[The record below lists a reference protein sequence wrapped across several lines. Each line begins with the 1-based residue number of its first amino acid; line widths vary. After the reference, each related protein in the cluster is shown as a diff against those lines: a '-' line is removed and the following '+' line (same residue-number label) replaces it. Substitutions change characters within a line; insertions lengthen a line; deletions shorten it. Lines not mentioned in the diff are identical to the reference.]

1 MRTADPEFL
10 QVITEAAP
18 DGLLVADEGGRI
30 LLVNRQI
37 EELFGY
43 AREELVGH
51 PIELLMPE
59 RYRGGHIL
67 YVQSFGRHPS
77 RRPMGSGLDLWG
89 RRKDGSEFPLEI
101 SLSPVT
107 TEEGAFAITAIRDV
121 TDRKNL
127 EDDRRRTEDRYRL
140 LAEHAQD
147 IVFRVRLSTGPPRVE
162 YISPSV
168 TRITGHRP
176 EDHYADPALLLD
188 EVHPDDRPMMERL
201 LEDPTAVTM
210 PVLLRMLHSDGA
222 PAWHE
227 LNCSVVQDPAGR
239 LIALEGMARDV
250 TARVEAE
257 FAREHL
263 LVASEMQQD
272 RERIARDLH
281 DGVMQTLYAAGL
293 GLQGLTD
300 ALPSDSVAAG
310 TIAET
315 ITLLRGAIT
324 DIRGYVMDLRSD
336 ELSKPLLELLTEL
349 VSDMQGQGE
358 LAVVLELP
366 ERLPDLDRAQQEALA
381 HIVREAL
388 SNVRRHAHA
397 QAVRVAVSVDADTIA
412 LFVEDDGN
420 GFEPQA
426 ARGDEHLGLGN
437 MVARAHALRGTLE
450 IDSAP
455 GSGTRLRCAFPLQP
469 TVAAAV

>member
-37 EELFGY
+37 EVLFGY
-43 AREELVGH
+43 PRGELVGH
-51 PIELLMPE
+51 PIELLVPE
-59 RYRGGHIL
+59 RYRGAHIVH
-67 YVQSFGRHPS
+67 VQSYGRHPS

-107 TEEGAFAITAIRDV
+107 TEEGAFAIAAIRDV
-121 TDRKNL
+121 TDRRNL
-127 EDDRRRTEDRYRL
+127 EEDRRRAEERYRL

-147 IVFRVRLSTGPPRVE
+147 IVFRVRLGPGPPRVE
-162 YISPSV
+162 YISPAV

-176 EDHYADPALLLD
+176 EDHYADPTLLLQ
-188 EVHPDDRPMMERL
+188 EVHPEDRPLMERL
-201 LEDPTAVTM
+201 LQDPTAVTM
-210 PVLLRMLHSDGA
+210 PVLLRIFHSDGTL
-222 PAWHE
+222 AWHE
-227 LNCSVVQDPAGR
+227 LNCSGVQDLAGG

-250 TARVEAE
+250 TDRVEAE
-257 FAREHL
+257 VERQQL
-263 LVASEMQQD
+263 LVASEMEQD

-293 GLQGLTD
+293 ELQGLTD
-300 ALPSDSVAAG
+300 AQLLDSPAAG
-310 TIAET
+310 TIADT
-315 ITLLRGAIT
+315 IALLRGAIA
-324 DIRGYVMDLRSD
+324 DIRSYVMDLRSD
-336 ELSKPLLELLTEL
+336 ELSKPLMEVLAEL
-349 VSDMQGQGE
+349 VSDMRAQGE
-358 LAVVLELP
+358 LAVALELP
-366 ERLPDLDRAQQEALA
+366 EELPDLDRAQQEALA

-388 SNVRRHAHA
+388 SNVRRHAQA
-397 QAVRVAVSVDADTIA
+397 RAVRVAVSIDADTLA

-420 GFEPQA
+420 GFDPQA
-426 ARGDEHLGLGN
+426 ARGDEHFGLGN
-437 MVARAHALRGTLE
+437 MVARARAVRGTLE